1 MIQRLSS
8 RLLDGITMAGSPLI
22 ANRMEIQKEDHKQ
35 LVYYWFPQRGR
46 LLTNMY
52 LIKGYLF
59 WDALT
64 RNRSDGAL
72 VRLVTPLKPGEDW
85 GDADGRLHAFAK
97 IAVPA
102 LQEYIPD

>member
-1 MIQRLSS
+1 MGIIVGYAGPIWRTS
-8 RLLDGITMAGSPLI
+8 R
-22 ANRMEIQKEDHKQ
+22 
-35 LVYYWFPQRGR
+35 RG
-46 LLTNMY
+46 
-52 LIKGYLF
+52 
-59 WDALT
+59 WPLT

-85 GDADGRLHAFAK
+85 SDADGCLHAFAK